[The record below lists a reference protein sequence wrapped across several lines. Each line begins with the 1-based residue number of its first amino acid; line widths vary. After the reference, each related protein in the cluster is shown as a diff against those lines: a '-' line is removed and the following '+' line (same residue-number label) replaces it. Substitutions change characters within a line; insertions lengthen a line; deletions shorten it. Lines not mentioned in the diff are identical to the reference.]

1 MSRNRRRLT
10 AKEIEQEYA
19 VYEEKDVVH
28 KNRLTLVKNKN
39 QLHLNL
45 AEVKPKNFAQTQA
58 FESWYSNRN
67 LVLAGSAGTGKS
79 FISMYL
85 ALKEI
90 MEKPNKNLIV
100 IRSAVSVRDV
110 GHLPGDLA
118 SKIEQYKQPYKDI
131 ASQLFHNSKAWE
143 ILEIEGKVNFLCT
156 SFLRGTSL
164 DDSIIIADE
173 VQNFNFAEWNTLMTR
188 IGKNSRLILCGDS
201 RQCDLSYHKNDTSG
215 FSDAM
220 RVLNSMS
227 DFFDIVSFT
236 SHDIVRSPL
245 VKAWITRSEELLGR

>member
-100 IRSAVSVRDV
+100 IRSAVSVRDL
-110 GHLPGDLA
+110 GHTPGTLEEKEA
-118 SKIEQYKQPYKDI
+118 VYKRPYIDI
-131 ASQLFHNSKAWE
+131 ASALFHNSKAWE
-143 ILEIEGKVNFLCT
+143 ILELEGRVQFNTT
-156 SFLRGTSL
+156 SFVRGLTFN
-164 DDSIIIADE
+164 DSIIILDE
-173 VQNFNFAEWNTLMTR
+173 AQNLHEEEFYSVLTR
-188 IGKNSRLILCGDS
+188 VGKGSRILVCGDT
-201 RQCDLSYHKNDTSG
+201 RQCDLNQKKEKSG
-215 FSDAM
+215 MQLMLDI
-220 RVLNSMS
+220 LGKMS
-227 DFFDIVSFT
+227 EVDIVNFLPA
-236 SHDIVRSPL
+236 DIVRSGF
-245 VKAWITRSEELLGR
+245 VREFITLYEEAKMGK